1 MNTILIWTLV
11 IVGTGL
17 LVYFLPYR
25 NIKNV
30 QKLQREGL
38 QKLDTIIELLSK
50 KDKYLWIY

>member
-1 MNTILIWTLV
+1 MNTILFWTLV

-38 QKLDTIIELLSK
+38 QKLDTIIELLKNK
-50 KDKYLWIY
+50 K